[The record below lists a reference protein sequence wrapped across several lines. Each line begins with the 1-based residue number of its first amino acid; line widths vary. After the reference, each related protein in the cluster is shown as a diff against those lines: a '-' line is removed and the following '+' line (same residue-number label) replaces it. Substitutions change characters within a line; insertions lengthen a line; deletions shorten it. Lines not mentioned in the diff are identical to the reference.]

1 MFKVV
6 QKVINSINKR
16 IKMITFLI
24 IIILLINVNICSLI
38 HLKLGTSNPKNIF
51 EFFKYIFLPYVLFKL
66 LIDGEI

>member
-1 MFKVV
+1 
-6 QKVINSINKR
+6 
-16 IKMITFLI
+16 MIIFLI